1 VCDKIRINV
10 GPTASAKG
18 GGQVANSRFWK
29 QFALAIVVSMVAV
42 TIVWLLASL
51 ISPDIRV
58 DTPTEDNARLKWW
71 GPALGMIFP
80 YGLGAL
86 IAALLLIQFRRPRI
100 WWYVIAVIAL
110 IAVGAQAFAQANT
123 NESAIWLNVMHLAAA
138 AVIVPVVARFLPER

>member
-1 VCDKIRINV
+1 
-10 GPTASAKG
+10 
-18 GGQVANSRFWK
+18 
-29 QFALAIVVSMVAV
+29 
-42 TIVWLLASL
+42 
-51 ISPDIRV
+51 
-58 DTPTEDNARLKWW
+58 
-71 GPALGMIFP
+71 MIFP